1 MPKTRSTI
9 RNIKY
14 LASICFQKVLFGNIS
29 NTNRVVPSVPITNQ
43 NRDIPI
49 RGWERNWNYIPVVND
64 KATKTTRRPL
74 KINRREV
81 KETPNL
87 ILNLELVSPIPL
99 GRNRAICAENPILP
113 RTSPLLNTGPAITI
127 DFVNPIPTLPSQ
139 NYNLNLIN
147 IK

>member
-14 LASICFQKVLFGNIS
+14 LASICIQKVLFGNIS
-29 NTNRVVPSVPITNQ
+29 NTNRVVPSVPIANQ
-43 NRDIPI
+43 NRDIPVW
-49 RGWERNWNYIPVVND
+49 GCKRNWNYIPVVDD

-99 GRNRAICAENPILP
+99 WRNRAIRAENTVLP
-113 RTSPLLNTGPAITI
+113 RTSPLLNTSPATTI
-127 DFVNPIPTLPSQ
+127 DFINPTPTLPSE
-139 NYNLNLIN
+139 NYNPNPIN